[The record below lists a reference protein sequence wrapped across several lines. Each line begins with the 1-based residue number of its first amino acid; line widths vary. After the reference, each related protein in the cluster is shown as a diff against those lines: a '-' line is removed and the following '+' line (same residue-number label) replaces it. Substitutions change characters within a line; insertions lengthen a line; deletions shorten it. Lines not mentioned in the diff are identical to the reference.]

1 MSRIMKGLNFVGL
14 GVAIWGLS
22 LLWPEVNL
30 MLTPPIMIEVVL
42 GLGAAAL
49 LVYVLS
55 QLLDQHHD
63 RNSDGAG
70 QVYLSPMIPTVL
82 TPQEYLTELV
92 EPVS

>member
-1 MSRIMKGLNFVGL
+1 MSVLMKGLKLIGL

-30 MLTPPIMIEVVL
+30 MLTPPVMIKVVL

-70 QVYLSPMIPTVL
+70 QVYLSPTIPTVL
-82 TPQEYLTELV
+82 TPQEYLTELA

>member
-1 MSRIMKGLNFVGL
+1 MKRLKFVGL

-22 LLWPEVNL
+22 LLWPEVNP
-30 MLTPPIMIEVVL
+30 MLTPPMMIGVVL

-55 QLLDQHHD
+55 QLLDQRHD
-63 RNSDGAG
+63 RNSDEAG
-70 QVYLSPMIPTVL
+70 QVHLSPTIPTVL
-82 TPQEYLTELV
+82 TPQEYLTERA

>member
-1 MSRIMKGLNFVGL
+1 MSRIMKGLKFVGL

-30 MLTPPIMIEVVL
+30 VLTPPTMIGVVL

-63 RNSDGAG
+63 RNSDGAR
-70 QVYLSPMIPTVL
+70 QVHLSPTIPTVL
-82 TPQEYLTELV
+82 TPQEYLKERAELV
-92 EPVS
+92 S

>member
-1 MSRIMKGLNFVGL
+1 MSRIMKGLKFVGL

-30 MLTPPIMIEVVL
+30 MLTPPTMMGVVL

-55 QLLDQHHD
+55 QLLDQGHD
-63 RNSDGAG
+63 RSSDGAG
-70 QVYLSPMIPTVL
+70 QVHLSPMIPTVL
-82 TPQEYLTELV
+82 TPQEYLTELAD
-92 EPVS
+92 PVS

>member
-1 MSRIMKGLNFVGL
+1 MSRIGKGLKFVGL

-30 MLTPPIMIEVVL
+30 ILTPPMMMGVVL
-42 GLGAAAL
+42 GLGTAAL

-55 QLLDQHHD
+55 QLLDQRHD
-63 RNSDGAG
+63 RNSGGAG
-70 QVYLSPMIPTVL
+70 QVHLSPTIPTVL
-82 TPQEYLTELV
+82 APQEYLTELA

>member
-1 MSRIMKGLNFVGL
+1 MSRIGKGLKFVGL

-30 MLTPPIMIEVVL
+30 ILTPPMMMGVVL
-42 GLGAAAL
+42 GLGTAAL

-55 QLLDQHHD
+55 QLLDQRHD
-63 RNSDGAG
+63 RTSDGAG
-70 QVYLSPMIPTVL
+70 QVHLSTTIPTVL
-82 TPQEYLTELV
+82 TSQEYLTELA

>member
-1 MSRIMKGLNFVGL
+1 MSMIIKGLKLIGL

-30 MLTPPIMIEVVL
+30 MLTPPMMIGVVL
-42 GLGAAAL
+42 SLGAAAL
-49 LVYVLS
+49 LAYVWS
-55 QLLDQHHD
+55 QCLNQRHD

-70 QVYLSPMIPTVL
+70 QVHLSPAIPTVL
-82 TPQEYLTELV
+82 TPQEYLTELA

>member
-1 MSRIMKGLNFVGL
+1 MSRIMKGLKFVGL

-30 MLTPPIMIEVVL
+30 MLTPPVMIKGVL
-42 GLGAAAL
+42 GLGAAVL

-55 QLLDQHHD
+55 QLLDQRHD
-63 RNSDGAG
+63 RTSDGAG
-70 QVYLSPMIPTVL
+70 QVHLSPTIPTVL
-82 TPQEYLTELV
+82 TPQEYLTELA

>member
-1 MSRIMKGLNFVGL
+1 MSRIMKGSKFVGL

-30 MLTPPIMIEVVL
+30 MLTPPIMIGVVL
-42 GLGAAAL
+42 GLGTAAL

-55 QLLDQHHD
+55 QLLDQRHD

-70 QVYLSPMIPTVL
+70 QVHLSPTIPTVL
-82 TPQEYLTELV
+82 TPQEYLTELA

>member
-1 MSRIMKGLNFVGL
+1 MSRIMKGLKFVGL

-30 MLTPPIMIEVVL
+30 MLTLPMMTGVVL

-55 QLLDQHHD
+55 QLLDQRHD

-70 QVYLSPMIPTVL
+70 QVHLSPTIPTVL
-82 TPQEYLTELV
+82 TPQEYLIELA